1 MEQIVGCAQGQMSHR
16 LPVEDCGNQKAPTQG
31 KRGLRTTRHADNFP
45 ATDQSRS
52 TPPRLALHAER
63 QVICKFPEHGEYTA
77 NIVSILQWMNAGS
90 A

>member
-1 MEQIVGCAQGQMSHR
+1 
-16 LPVEDCGNQKAPTQG
+16 
-31 KRGLRTTRHADNFP
+31 
-45 ATDQSRS
+45 
-52 TPPRLALHAER
+52 LHAER